1 MQKRKKE
8 KIFFSI
14 GVKRAV
20 SNRYLLKN
28 VRSKRSVFCVESK
41 KLLSVFYWSHRL
53 PVVPETITERVDEA
67 RMEVE

>member
-14 GVKRAV
+14 GVKMAV

-28 VRSKRSVFCVESK
+28 VRSKRRVFCVESK
-41 KLLSVFYWSHRL
+41 KNYLCFTGLTDC
-53 PVVPETITERVDEA
+53 P
-67 RMEVE
+67 